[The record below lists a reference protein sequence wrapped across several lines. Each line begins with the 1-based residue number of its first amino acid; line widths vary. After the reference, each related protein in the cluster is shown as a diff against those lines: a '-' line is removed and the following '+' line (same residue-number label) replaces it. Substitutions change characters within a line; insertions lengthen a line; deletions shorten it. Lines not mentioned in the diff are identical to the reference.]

1 MKLNLSAAIMWL
13 CAWGVIATTVV
24 WCFYKMLT
32 EKKK

>member
-1 MKLNLSAAIMWL
+1 MNLSAAVMWIIS
-13 CAWGVIATTVV
+13 WGVIATTTF